1 MFSPQR
7 RNMRRRDFFQLS
19 AALAAGQA
27 PRLPAAGRPLM
38 KLGTQHGESDDILRT
53 MAAFGVNHICAHTP
67 SKQLDEKWSVEGLTK
82 LRERV
87 EKFGVTLEM
96 VELPTNSYIATS
108 GIKNVMLGKS
118 PERDREIDGICQM
131 IRNTA

>member
-1 MFSPQR
+1 
-7 RNMRRRDFFQLS
+7 MRRRDFFELS

-27 PRLPAAGRPLM
+27 PRVEAAAAGRLLM

-67 SKQLDEKWSVEGLTK
+67 SKQLDEKWSVESLTK

-118 PERDREIDGICQM
+118 PERD
-131 IRNTA
+131 